1 MEMKARNFKVF
12 IGALFMFIFI
22 TKMAVAFVPVLFNLD
37 GKDGSAVTLQ
47 LEHDSKTEKDDPEK
61 DAFKEK
67 KIFDETYLHSL
78 DYLTFLAETEVLYNL
93 EHSLFK
99 QVYHPVVPT
108 PPPNA

>member
-1 MEMKARNFKVF
+1 MKVRNFKVF

-22 TKMAVAFVPVLFNLD
+22 AKMTVAFAPLLFSLD
-37 GKDGSAVTLQ
+37 KDGSSIALQ

-67 KIFDETYLHSL
+67 KVFDETYLHSTG
-78 DYLTFLAETEVLYNL
+78 YLTFIAETEVLYNL